1 MPRSNVEID
10 TTRMDRI
17 IRNLDGNVA
26 DNVRAI
32 AFNIEG
38 KSKVNA
44 PIDTGAL
51 RASHY
56 TNTYDG
62 AKQNG
67 SSTSE
72 AQIANTVSGM
82 NEAEF
87 VPLPQPANDHEAY
100 VGPSVNYAIDVH
112 YGTTRM
118 TGRAFLA
125 DAVAAAENELEAAG
139 RRICTDGR

>member
-1 MPRSNVEID
+1 MPRSNIEVD
-10 TTRMDRI
+10 TTRLDRI
-17 IRNLDGNVA
+17 LRNLPGNVA

-32 AFNIEG
+32 AFNVEG

-44 PIDTGAL
+44 PVDTGAL

-56 TNTYDG
+56 TKTYDG
-62 AKQNG
+62 AQQNG
-67 SSTSE
+67 SSASE
-72 AQIANTVSGM
+72 AQIANTVRGM

-87 VPLPQPANDHEAY
+87 VPLPTPANANEAY

-118 TGRAFLA
+118 TGRPYLA
-125 DAVAAAENELEAAG
+125 DAVRDAENELEAAG